1 MAKNRVIF
9 ICYYWNENDSTR
21 LEGVRALV
29 MHQQINRTREIFD
42 RLGDLMV
49 VLVISGH
56 SLASKLILDVF
67 EPTVDVHC

>member
-1 MAKNRVIF
+1 
-9 ICYYWNENDSTR
+9 
-21 LEGVRALV
+21 